1 MARWEDK
8 DFEGEVDEKS
18 EEIHLL
24 KKFQEYLNLE
34 KNELE
39 KKGPHYIYSKNTKL
53 VKNQNL
59 ALAVV
64 EGTILIGLTA
74 AFLFLWKSRH
84 FLSHSNP
91 RYSTNCRLT
100 FS

>member
-8 DFEGEVDEKS
+8 DFEHEVDEKS
-18 EEIHLL
+18 EDETRLL

-39 KKGPHYIYSKNTKL
+39 KKGPHDRYSKNVKL

-59 ALAVV
+59 AVAIV

-74 AFLFLWKSRH
+74 AFLFLWSMQ
-84 FLSHSNP
+84 
-91 RYSTNCRLT
+91 
-100 FS
+100 

>member
-18 EEIHLL
+18 EEEIRLL
-24 KKFQEYLNLE
+24 KRFQEYLNLE

-39 KKGPHYIYSKNTKL
+39 KIGPHDRYSKNTKL

-59 ALAVV
+59 ALAIV

-74 AFLFLWKSRH
+74 AFLFLWSMQ
-84 FLSHSNP
+84 
-91 RYSTNCRLT
+91 
-100 FS
+100 

>member
-18 EEIHLL
+18 EEEIRLL
-24 KKFQEYLNLE
+24 KRFQEYLNLE
-34 KNELE
+34 KNELG
-39 KKGPHYIYSKNTKL
+39 KKSSQDRYSKNTKL

-59 ALAVV
+59 ALAIV

-74 AFLFLWKSRH
+74 AFLFLWSMQ
-84 FLSHSNP
+84 
-91 RYSTNCRLT
+91 
-100 FS
+100 

>member
-18 EEIHLL
+18 KDEIRLL

-39 KKGPHYIYSKNTKL
+39 KREPHDRYSKNTKL
-53 VKNQNL
+53 VKNRNL
-59 ALAVV
+59 TLAIV
-64 EGTILIGLTA
+64 EGIILIGLTT
-74 AFLFLWKSRH
+74 AFLFL
-84 FLSHSNP
+84 LSMQ
-91 RYSTNCRLT
+91 
-100 FS
+100 

>member
-8 DFEGEVDEKS
+8 DFEAEVDEKS
-18 EEIHLL
+18 EEEFHLL

-39 KKGPHYIYSKNTKL
+39 KRGTHDGYSKNTRL

-59 ALAVV
+59 TLAIV

-74 AFLFLWKSRH
+74 AFLFLW
-84 FLSHSNP
+84 NMQ
-91 RYSTNCRLT
+91 
-100 FS
+100 